1 MAALIDGL
9 GNTPFIHSF
18 RTKRVSFVGV
28 GGPLIDENE
37 RHYNIA
43 GGDPLDVIV
52 DIMITVK
59 YADSYVQ

>member
-1 MAALIDGL
+1 M
-9 GNTPFIHSF
+9 
-18 RTKRVSFVGV
+18 
-28 GGPLIDENE
+28 IDENE